1 MILQRLVNYYDR
13 VSTDPVTAV
22 ALPKPGYSLQKV
34 SFCVVL
40 RPDGTLQGF
49 QSLLDEGAKKPV
61 PRQLLVPGQSK
72 PTGQGI
78 NPCFLWD
85 NAAYMLGFKLDD
97 PKPERTRE
105 SFEKFRDRHLG
116 FEKEVNDPSFSAVC
130 AFLRHWSPQLAAERA
145 KELEPIV
152 GSFGVFKIAGEQKFV
167 HDDPEIVTF
176 WAKHDMADQADETRQ
191 RFCLVTGAQGPIATL
206 HEPKIKGV
214 NGGQSSGGLLV
225 SFNAKAYESFGK
237 EQGDNAPVG
246 TTAAFKYTNALNYL
260 LNRQDRR
267 TSLGDATV
275 VFWSERPTLLEDVAD
290 DIFSEGPPPKPDAAP
305 EDKQRAEQ
313 VRNFLSQLRD
323 GHAHGEAFDR
333 DSDVGFYVL
342 GLSPNASR
350 ISVRFW
356 VQSTVGEMQK
366 RLAQHLQDT
375 NLVGAREGEPP
386 LVIRRIV
393 QATGRAE
400 FTGGSFKGY
409 DTDAVSPLLAGAIAR
424 AVFQGTP
431 YPAMLLGAMLNRLRA
446 DGHISHARV
455 ATIKACIVRN
465 SRLSHEPKEVPV
477 ALDTSRDDP
486 AYVTGRIFALLEKIQ
501 SDSAGGDL
509 NATIKDRYFSAA
521 SATPGIVF
529 PRLIRLSQHHLAKM
543 ETPQKIYYEKQL
555 GEAMSKLQCFAGH
568 LTLEDQGLFAIGYF
582 HQRQDLFKKKTKEGD
597 AE

>member
-1 MILQRLVNYYDR
+1 MILQRLVDYYDR
-13 VSTDPVTAV
+13 ISTDDSATS

-40 RPDGTLQGF
+40 RPDGTLHGF
-49 QSLLDEGAKKPV
+49 QSLLDEGSKKPIR
-61 PRQLLVPGQSK
+61 RQLLVPGQSK

-85 NAAYMLGFKLDD
+85 NAAYMLGFKLED

-105 SFEKFRDRHLG
+105 SFEKFREYHLDA
-116 FEKEVNDPSFSAVC
+116 EREVDNPGFSAVC
-130 AFLRHWSPQLAAERA
+130 TFLRQWSPVQAVERSE
-145 KELEPIV
+145 ELEPIV
-152 GSFGVFKIAGEQKFV
+152 GSFGVFKIAGEHKFV
-167 HDDPEIVTF
+167 HDETQVVAF
-176 WAKHDMADQADETRQ
+176 WANRDAGRGASGDDGNGI
-191 RFCLVTGAQGPIATL
+191 CLVTGLAGPIATL

-214 NGGQSSGGLLV
+214 IGAQSSGALLV

-246 TTAAFKYTNALNYL
+246 VAAAFKYTNALNYL
-260 LNRQDRR
+260 LNRKDRR
-267 TSLGDATV
+267 TSLGEATV
-275 VFWSERPTLLEDVAD
+275 VYWSERPTLLEDIAD
-290 DIFSEGPPPKPDAAP
+290 DIFADAPPPKPDAPP

-313 VRNFLSQLRD
+313 VRTFLSQLRD

-333 DSDVGFYVL
+333 DSDVRFYIL

-356 VQSTVGEMQK
+356 VQSTVGEMQQ

-375 NLVGAREGEPP
+375 NLIGARETDPP

-400 FTGGSFKGY
+400 FSGGSFKGY
-409 DTDAVSPLLAGAIAR
+409 DADAVPPLLSGALAR
-424 AVFQGTP
+424 AVLQGTP
-431 YPAMLLGAMLNRLRA
+431 YPQMLLGAMLNRLRA
-446 DGHISHARV
+446 DGAIRHERV

-465 SRLSHEPKEVPV
+465 SRLNGNPKEVPV
-477 ALDTSRDDP
+477 ALDINRTDP
-486 AYVTGRIFALLEKIQ
+486 SYVTGRLFALLEKIQ

-509 NATIKDRYFSAA
+509 NTTIKDRYFSAA
-521 SATPGIVF
+521 STTPGLVF

-543 ETPQKIYYEKQL
+543 ETPQKVYYEKQI
-555 GEAMSKLQCFAGH
+555 GEVMNKLDRFDSH
-568 LTLEDQGLFAIGYF
+568 LNLEEQGLFAVGYF
-582 HQRQDLFKKKTKEGD
+582 HQRQQLFTKREG
-597 AE
+597 ASA